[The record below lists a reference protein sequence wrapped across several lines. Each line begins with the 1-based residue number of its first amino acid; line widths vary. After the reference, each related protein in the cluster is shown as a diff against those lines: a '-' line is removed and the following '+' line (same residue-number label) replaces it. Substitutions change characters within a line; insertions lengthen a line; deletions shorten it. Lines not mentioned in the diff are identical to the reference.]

1 MSSHET
7 VADRLE
13 LARSDLTPAQVAAA
27 LIFGG
32 AIAFTLVFL
41 QEPLVHD
48 ATHNFRHAAG
58 IACH

>member
-7 VADRLE
+7 VIDRLE
-13 LARSDLTPAQVAAA
+13 LARSDLSLAQVAAA
-27 LIFGG
+27 LGFGA